1 MCCVGQISPERDPV
15 QDRNSVV
22 SAEAASTPEIAVR
35 GRIPSGPAEK
45 YDSSQ
50 DLLRWMSEQFD
61 RFGDIYKA
69 SIYGASVYVTR
80 EPEHAEHVLRGNWQN
95 YTKGQTIKRVA
106 LLLGNGLMTS
116 EGEFWRSQRRM
127 IQPAFHRAA
136 IEALCT
142 TITDANVTL
151 LKKWEQAARRGDSI
165 NVTRGVSGMVL
176 EVVLRSIFGD
186 DYPTVAQH
194 YNILFE
200 ENARNLEFAQA
211 FRSLEKI
218 IFGLAT
224 QRRGRKKKEADILGM
239 LLEARDQKT
248 GKAMADRQLVN
259 EIKTL
264 IVAGHETTTST
275 LCWSW
280 YLLSQNPAVEE
291 NLSIELN
298 SMPANQVSKLD
309 ELPKF
314 RYARQIIDEAMRL
327 YPPGWL
333 MTRKARKDDR
343 LGKYFVPAGTEI
355 YIPPYFIQRNPNLWE
370 EPERFNPD
378 RFTPGRSTDRHPMAM
393 IPFSAG
399 PRNCI
404 GEVFARVEM
413 QIHIMT
419 CARRLRLRSNET
431 KSPEL
436 DVGVNLRSK
445 HDLIMKPELTAS
457 TG

>member
-151 LKKWEQAARRGDSI
+151 LKKWEEAARRGDSV
-165 NVTRGVSGMVL
+165 NVTRDVSGMVL

-186 DYPTVAQH
+186 DYPTVAEH

-280 YLLSQNPAVEE
+280 YLLSQNPVVEE

-457 TG
+457 AG

>member
-1 MCCVGQISPERDPV
+1 MCRAGQISPARDPV
-15 QDRNSVV
+15 RDKDRIV
-22 SAEAASTPEIAVR
+22 SGEAESIPETGVS

-69 SIYGASVYVTR
+69 SIYGANVYVTR
-80 EPEHAEHVLRGNWQN
+80 EPEHAEHVLRVNWQN

-116 EGEFWRSQRRM
+116 EGEFWKSQRRM
-127 IQPAFHRAA
+127 IQPAFHRTA

-142 TITDANVTL
+142 TIKDANVAL
-151 LKKWEQAARRGDSI
+151 LKKWEEAARRGDTV
-165 NVTRGVSGMVL
+165 NVTRDVSSMVL
-176 EVVLRSIFGD
+176 EVVLRSIFGV
-186 DYPTVAQH
+186 DYPQVAQH
-194 YNILFE
+194 FKILSE
-200 ENARNLEFAQA
+200 ENARNLEFAQL

-218 IFGLAT
+218 IFELAT
-224 QRRGRKKKEADILGM
+224 QRRERKKSEPDILGI
-239 LLEARDQKT
+239 LIEARDQKT
-248 GKAMADRQLVN
+248 GKAMPDRQLVN

-275 LCWSW
+275 LCWTW
-280 YLLSQNPAVEE
+280 YLLAQDPAVEE
-291 NLSIELN
+291 KLSIELEKL
-298 SMPANQVSKLD
+298 SGIESPKLD

-314 RYARQIIDEAMRL
+314 HYARQIIDEAMRL

-333 MTRKARKDDR
+333 MTRKAHKDDQ

-355 YIPPYFIQRNPNLWE
+355 YISPYFIQRNPKLWD
-370 EPERFNPD
+370 EPDRFNPD
-378 RFTPGRSTDRHPMAM
+378 RFSPGQSLDRRPMAM

-413 QIHIMT
+413 QIHVVTI
-419 CARRLRLRSNET
+419 ARRLRLRSTET

-436 DVGVNLRSK
+436 DVGVNLRAK
-445 HDLIMKPELTAS
+445 HDLFMKPQLKAAA
-457 TG
+457 G

>member
-1 MCCVGQISPERDPV
+1 MCRAGQVSPGRDPV
-15 QDRNSVV
+15 RDKDRIVSGEAESV
-22 SAEAASTPEIAVR
+22 PETAVR
-35 GRIPSGPAEK
+35 GRIPAGPAEK

-50 DLLRWMSEQFD
+50 DLLRWMSEQFN

-80 EPEHAEHVLRGNWQN
+80 EPEHAEHVLRVNWQN
-95 YTKGQTIKRVA
+95 YTKGQVIKRVA

-116 EGEFWRSQRRM
+116 EGEFWKSQRRM
-127 IQPAFHRAA
+127 IQPAFHRSA

-151 LKKWEQAARRGDSI
+151 LKKWEEAARRADTV
-165 NVTRGVSGMVL
+165 NVTRDVSGMVL
-176 EVVLRSIFGD
+176 EVVLRSIFGV
-186 DYPTVAQH
+186 DYPQVAQH
-194 YNILFE
+194 FKILSE

-218 IFGLAT
+218 IFELAI
-224 QRRGRKKKEADILGM
+224 QRRDRKKPEADILGM
-239 LLEARDQKT
+239 LMEARDQKT
-248 GKAMADRQLVN
+248 GKAMPDRQLVN

-275 LCWSW
+275 LCWTW
-280 YLLSQNPAVEE
+280 YLLAQDPAVEE
-291 NLSIELN
+291 SLSIELK
-298 SMPANQVSKLD
+298 SLSDVESAKLD
-309 ELPKF
+309 ELSKF
-314 RYARQIIDEAMRL
+314 HYTRQVVDEAMRL

-333 MTRKARKDDR
+333 MTRKARKDDQI
-343 LGKYFVPAGTEI
+343 GEYFVPAGTEI
-355 YIPPYFIQRNPNLWE
+355 YISPYFIHRNPNLWE

-378 RFTPGRSTDRHPMAM
+378 RFTPGLSLDRHPMAM

-419 CARRLRLRSNET
+419 IARRLRLRSTET
-431 KSPEL
+431 KTPEL
-436 DVGVNLRSK
+436 DVGVNLRGK
-445 HDLIMKPELTAS
+445 HDLIMRPELTAS
-457 TG
+457 AG